1 MKRQDNSGKKSYC
14 LRFMYT
20 TAIACRICTIM
31 NVIWTLSTSHLLS
44 NWTWEW
50 VRKTLQV
57 THQQMLKSIA
67 AGRAT
72 TYMEETNFRT
82 MHSTVK
88 LESPRS
94 MTKRKT
100 LPSTR
105 SLASRSNHL
114 ATLARPTLNSSCY
127 QRHARTSSA
136 ISCSTSLHRSI
147 ETIRTMAV

>member
-1 MKRQDNSGKKSYC
+1 MKKQDSSGKKSYC
-14 LRFMYT
+14 LRFMFT

-127 QRHARTSSA
+127 QRHALTSSV